1 LATTNERCIPRSIV
15 SANGLPSY
23 LPLQLRTNR
32 GCICPGAAGP
42 PGQTIPHLIRST
54 ILQFGKQIHEGK
66 DKGRIVEVVL
76 RPWFDLTEAIL
87 KDPKAAYEV
96 PPEMW
101 EEIVAGRYKEEGWDE
116 VNLTPRSGD
125 YGRDV
130 IATSK
135 TKLVGVVRIIDQ
147 VKRYTPPNEV
157 TANDVRAM
165 LGVLHGD
172 GATKA
177 FVTTTAEFAPGILTD
192 PLLSQYI
199 PNRLE
204 LINGPELYRRL
215 GEVIAAKKSDNH

>member
-1 LATTNERCIPRSIV
+1 MATTNERCIPRSIV

-66 DKGRIVEVVL
+66 DKGRIVELVL
-76 RPWFDLTEAIL
+76 RPWLELTEAIL

-101 EEIVAGRYKEEGWDE
+101 EEIVAGRYKAEGWDE
-116 VNLTPRSGD
+116 VKLTPRSGD

-135 TKLVGVVRIIDQ
+135 TKLVGVVRIID
-147 VKRYTPPNEV
+147 
-157 TANDVRAM
+157 
-165 LGVLHGD
+165 
-172 GATKA
+172 
-177 FVTTTAEFAPGILTD
+177 
-192 PLLSQYI
+192 
-199 PNRLE
+199 
-204 LINGPELYRRL
+204 
-215 GEVIAAKKSDNH
+215 